1 MEISAAVFRRNDSL
15 VTRDLAGE
23 KVIIPVRGKVG
34 DLGSIYTLNSV
45 GSDVWNLIDGR
56 RAVGEI
62 VTRLQDEY
70 EVDPQALSAD
80 IQRLLGEMQ
89 QEGLIVNETTTGGR
103 G

>member
-1 MEISAAVFRRNDSL
+1 MEISAVVFRRSDSL

-45 GSDVWNLIDGR
+45 GSDVWNLLDGQR
-56 RAVGEI
+56 PVHEI
-62 VTRLQDEY
+62 VNRLQQEY
-70 EVDPQALSAD
+70 EVDPGMLSAD

-89 QEGLIVNETTTGGR
+89 QEGLIVNEGAAGGL

>member
-45 GSDVWNLIDGR
+45 GSDVWNLIDGQR
-56 RAVGEI
+56 PVGEI